1 MDKISVIIG
10 EDHSFGCATDIIGRA
25 GEGKTT
31 YLDVKFPSKLS
42 DYSVY
47 IDFETPNGERHRS
60 DIKDVQ
66 SCAFTHH
73 VESFLL
79 TDRGEMTVQI
89 VFQKDSGE
97 TWKSDVKKY
106 KILQSVNVGEGYDA
120 FEGYVMPV
128 GTLEV
133 DANGRYNVTPYA
145 SVDVNVPLPEGA
157 VTIINNGEV
166 DVTQYEKAIVN
177 VPSLEHL
184 QSMTIGANGTFL
196 PDPEYQ
202 GFDKVTVKVPP
213 KPIQV
218 LTEGEMDELL
228 GSAPVGSIYKYIGA
242 TNDKYENG
250 ALYMIEEETGAVG

>member
-42 DYSVY
+42 AYSVY
-47 IDFETPNGERHRS
+47 IDFETPNGELHRS

-66 SCAFTHH
+66 NCAFTHH

-79 TDRGEMTVQI
+79 TDRGEMTVQV
-89 VFQKDSGE
+89 VFQSSDGK

-128 GTLEV
+128 GTL
-133 DANGRYNVTPYA
+133 DIDTNGLHTVTPYA
-145 SVDVNVPLPEGA
+145 SVNVKVPLPEGA
-157 VTIINNGEV
+157 VAIIHNGEV

-184 QSMTIGANGTFL
+184 KSETFIANGTFL

-202 GFDKVTVKVPP
+202 GFDKVTIKVPP

-218 LTEGEMDELL
+218 ASAGEMDELL

-250 ALYMIEEETGAVG
+250 ALYMIEEETEAVG